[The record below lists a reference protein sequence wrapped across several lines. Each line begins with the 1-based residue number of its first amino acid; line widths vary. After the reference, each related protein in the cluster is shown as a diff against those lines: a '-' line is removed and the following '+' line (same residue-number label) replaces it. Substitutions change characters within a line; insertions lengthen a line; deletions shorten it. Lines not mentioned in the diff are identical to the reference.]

1 MVETMMTDYYR
12 RFQLKVGIPADFWV
26 IREREIG
33 QFIEKHNIDAVSRRS
48 LGVPK
53 KLSPE
58 RMIDI
63 DYIIGI
69 RGGRRVPH
77 LHYKGDLY
85 LLKAKQWREFSGA
98 VVKDLS
104 ERLATSRQVNL
115 SELLEISDSVGS
127 AVR

>member
-12 RFQLKVGIPADFWV
+12 RFKWTVGIPADFWV
-26 IREREIG
+26 IREKEIG
-33 QFIEKHNIDAVSRRS
+33 RFIKEHNIRAVSRRS

-53 KLSPE
+53 EISPE

-104 ERLATSRQVNL
+104 KRLATSRQVNFN
-115 SELLEISDSVGS
+115 ELLDISDSVGS
-127 AVR
+127 ALR

>member
-12 RFQLKVGIPADFWV
+12 RFEWKGGIPADFWV
-26 IREREIG
+26 VRELEVGR
-33 QFIEKHNIDAVSRRS
+33 FIKENNISAVSRRS

-53 KLSPE
+53 EVSPE
-58 RMIDI
+58 RMVDI
-63 DYIIGI
+63 DYIMGI
-69 RGGRRVPH
+69 QGGRRVPH

-104 ERLATSRQVNL
+104 KRLAKSRQVNFT
-115 SELLEISDSVGS
+115 ELLEISDSVGAAS
-127 AVR
+127 R